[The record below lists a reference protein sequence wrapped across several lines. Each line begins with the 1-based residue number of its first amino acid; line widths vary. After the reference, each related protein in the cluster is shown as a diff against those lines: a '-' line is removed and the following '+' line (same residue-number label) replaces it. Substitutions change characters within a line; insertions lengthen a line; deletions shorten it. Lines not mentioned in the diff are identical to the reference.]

1 MTEPPRKDSLSLLKP
16 DLKRKVE
23 AILSDLR
30 GHGLNP
36 RVFET
41 LRSAKRQTWMLVEGH
56 SWVAHSRH
64 QDGEACDIISA
75 DAGWGDPAF
84 FKLLKSSAL
93 AHGLRDYKGGRSFQG
108 DACHVQLP

>member
-1 MTEPPRKDSLSLLKP
+1 MKEPPRKSSLSLLKP

-23 AILSDLR
+23 AILSDLE
-30 GHGLNP
+30 GHGLKP
-36 RVFET
+36 LVFET
-41 LRSAKRQTWMLVEGH
+41 LRTAARQKWLVANGH
-56 SWVAHSRH
+56 SWIEHSRH

-93 AHGLRDYKGGRSFQG
+93 AHGLRDYKGGRSFSG